1 MKNIKIL
8 TLPLVISSAVVAQQ
22 APVYPANA
30 GAYTT
35 VQSMSQPSTQSMQT
49 LPAQSNNIFLEYY
62 ARQGSDFSASVFL
75 YEKNILV
82 KRDISYDVLK
92 KAVII
97 FFGDWCPHCHK
108 FITEF
113 SKHIATL
120 TKHGINVIFLHVPS
134 VERLQNWQDPT
145 TQDYQAVVQKL
156 NSYGITP
163 SKNVKTVL
171 LGSRIALSQIGIS
184 GLPVF
189 LAIKNSKEYFRGI
202 GDSGVSKLQLSD
214 PSVLKQFL
222 EIWGQDEDKKA
233 SVNNTRNETKPKKAK
248 TKLRRQNTPKSN
260 SKPVKLS
267 GKALIESKTATEMLN
282 SAPWKIDLNSSV
294 R

>member
-8 TLPLVISSAVVAQQ
+8 TLPLVVSSAAVAQQ

-35 VQSMSQPSTQSMQT
+35 IQNMPLASVQGVQPST
-49 LPAQSNNIFLEYY
+49 QSNNIFLEYY
-62 ARQGSDFSASVFL
+62 ARQGNDFSTSVFF
-75 YEKNILV
+75 YEKNTLV
-82 KRDISYDVLK
+82 KRDISYDDLK
-92 KAVII
+92 KAVVI

-120 TKHGINVIFLHVPS
+120 TKNGINVIFLHVPS
-134 VERLQNWQDPT
+134 VEKLQNWRDPSV
-145 TQDYQAVVQKL
+145 QDYQAVVQKL
-156 NSYGITP
+156 NSYGIIP
-163 SKNVKTVL
+163 SKNIKTVL
-171 LGSRIALSQIGIS
+171 LGSRTALSQVGIS

-189 LAIKNSKEYFRGI
+189 LAVKNSKEYFRGI
-202 GDSGVSKLQLSD
+202 GDSGVSKLRLSE
-214 PSVLKQFL
+214 PNVLKQFL
-222 EIWGQDEDKKA
+222 EIWGKDEDKKD
-233 SVNNTRNETKPKKAK
+233 SVNNTGSKIKSQKAK
-248 TKLRRQNTPKSN
+248 TRLGRKDTLKST

-282 SAPWKIDLNSSV
+282 SVPWKIDLNSDI